1 MLESKVIAKAY
12 TSSNDWNETKD
23 LVIRENLLQARVIS
37 SAQRMLGEV
46 IPRLRLLSEKELSL
60 FRTSADQDQRHLLWL
75 AICRRHAFI
84 SDFYVQVVHE
94 RYLSLKEKVGIDE
107 FNLFWEQK
115 AVDHPEVDR
124 ISDLTKI
131 KLRSVLFKMMREA
144 GLITKDNSINTVM
157 LSPLV
162 QNMILMNNPNEMRW
176 FTTIDNKGRRV

>member
-1 MLESKVIAKAY
+1 
-12 TSSNDWNETKD
+12 
-23 LVIRENLLQARVIS
+23 
-37 SAQRMLGEV
+37 
-46 IPRLRLLSEKELSL
+46 
-60 FRTSADQDQRHLLWL
+60 
-75 AICRRHAFI
+75 
-84 SDFYVQVVHE
+84 
-94 RYLSLKEKVGIDE
+94 LSLKEKVGIDE

-144 GLITKDNSINTVM
+144 GLITKDNYINTVM

-162 QNMILMNNPNEMRW
+162 QNMILMNNPNEIRW